1 MAVLRWFGLVC
12 LLVGWTACSST
23 PDKSAL
29 HPSKKPSGSPAVKIS
44 GSAINYVGLKIP
56 PMPSKHET
64 EMGYLLEPEG
74 QGTYAIEVV
83 NFGSKKI
90 VWMGRL
96 LYNDAKGKAH
106 WKIVAALPPH
116 PLPEGYHFSSGN
128 CLSQGKPQ
136 PEIVAIL
143 KIEDKPKLTQIQ
155 KAWRANPEKE
165 IFEELPLQGIYCIN
179 ERWNRL

>member
-1 MAVLRWFGLVC
+1 MRVLRWIGLVC
-12 LLVGWTACSST
+12 ILIGWAACSST
-23 PDKSAL
+23 PDKTAL
-29 HPSKKPSGSPAVKIS
+29 PPAKKPPGSPAAKKS
-44 GSAINYVGLKIP
+44 GFSIKYVGLQIP

-74 QGTYAIEVV
+74 LGKYAIEVV
-83 NFGSKKI
+83 NFGPKKI

-116 PLPEGYHFSSGN
+116 SLPEGYQYSSGN
-128 CLSQGKPQ
+128 CLRRGKPQ
-136 PEIVAIL
+136 PEIVAIV
-143 KIEDKPKLTQIQ
+143 KTEDKHKLTHIE

-165 IFEELPLQGIYCIN
+165 TFEELPLKGIHCIN
-179 ERWNRL
+179 VRWNRL